1 MIEISHGQ
9 IYWLFI
15 IPLLVELLWFA
26 DSIVIVAL
34 SKISSLLNLG
44 LISTYHKV
52 ICMGRCA
59 RLAPLWFS
67 CSLRFKPRLSIVR
80 PIENAGEERKPL
92 KKQLAQHVGTNRG
105 FLFTHEH
112 ATLTCLEK
120 KSQKTQHFD
129 CIQRGLC
136 YKFWIHIML
145 RKGAILV
152 GGTNKVS
159 HQTNRLGSY
168 DTDR

>member
-1 MIEISHGQ
+1 MIKISHGR

-15 IPLLVELLWFA
+15 IPLLVELLWCA

-34 SKISSLLNLG
+34 SEISSLLNLG

-92 KKQLAQHVGTNRG
+92 KTQLAQHVGTNRG

-112 ATLTCLEK
+112 ATLTCLK
-120 KSQKTQHFD
+120 KKCQKTQHFEW
-129 CIQRGLC
+129 IQRGLC
-136 YKFWIHIML
+136 YECWIHIRL
-145 RKGAILV
+145 KKKKPCWL
-152 GGTNKVS
+152 GGNKQS
-159 HQTNRLGSY
+159 ITSNK
-168 DTDR
+168 